1 MGNEVDTESSERLLI
16 ITRRDTLGQNCV
28 RCWEGT
34 YVESAVLYDTDQAV
48 WCPVCGHLI
57 PRWLT
62 KAEVMS
68 FAAQELDTQTDGV
81 A

>member
-1 MGNEVDTESSERLLI
+1 MDTESSDRLLV

-34 YVESAVLYDTDQAV
+34 YVESNALYDTDQAV
-48 WCPVCGHLI
+48 WCPVCGNLI

-62 KAEVMS
+62 KAEILS
-68 FAAQELDTQTDGV
+68 YAGQELDTPMESV
-81 A
+81 